1 MKDYQTEDTR
11 LVNIFKLARDKWK
24 QKALLRQKKLRAL
37 STKVRDTNLSRDKW
51 KEKALTAQE
60 HLAHQETILKEKDA
74 EIERLKKKI
83 ARWESLPKNSTIDNN
98 SP

>member
-1 MKDYQTEDTR
+1 MKDYKTEDTR

-37 STKVRDTNLSRDKW
+37 STKVRDTNLSRDNW
-51 KEKALTAQE
+51 KEKALIAQE
-60 HLAHQETILKEKDA
+60 HLAHQEAVLKEKEA

-83 ARWESLPKNSTIDNN
+83 ARLESLKKTSKLENN